1 MFEIKGKA
9 AIVTGAA
16 SGLGKAIVEAILAK
30 GGLPVIADWN
40 EELGKK
46 VADELNVPFFKVDVS
61 DEEQVKNV
69 VEETVKLY
77 GHLDIIVNNAGIC
90 PPKLFH
96 EYTTEEY
103 RKIVGINQ
111 DGVVWGCKYAI
122 LQFLKQGTPGSIIN
136 MSSMQGIISNP
147 VAPFYC
153 LTKTGLRG
161 LTKSIAVAYA
171 KQGIRAVT
179 IHPGNVRSGLVNEEA
194 LGQESIDYML
204 QCVPVGRLGDAEEI
218 AHTAIYAIENEFL
231 TGTELIVDG
240 GYTIQ

>member
-1 MFEIKGKA
+1 MFEIKGKV

-30 GGLPVIADWN
+30 EGLPVIADWN
-40 EELGKK
+40 EELGKE
-46 VADELNVPFFKVDVS
+46 VAEKLGVPFFKVDVS
-61 DEEQVKNV
+61 DEEQVKNLV
-69 VEETVKLY
+69 DETVKLY

-136 MSSMQGIISNP
+136 MSSMQGFISNP

-161 LTKSIAVAYA
+161 LTKSIALAYA

-179 IHPGNVRSGLVNEEA
+179 IHPGNVRSGLVNEDA
-194 LGQESIDYML
+194 LGQDAIAYMEA
-204 QCVPVGRLGDAEEI
+204 CAPVGRLGEPEEI

-231 TGTELIVDG
+231 TGAELVVDG
-240 GYTIQ
+240 GYVIQ